1 MSAYADADDV
11 RRLTGNIA
19 STEFSA
25 GDVGEDCL
33 AADSWTN
40 TKTQKSD
47 WDSSDTQWKLIL
59 KIANKKATEFVLES
73 YGSQYL
79 EKVQDLRLE
88 CDALIKDVIDNLP
101 ADEATGLDSDILVDS
116 TDYQSYPLS
125 LQDDP
130 NATPFISTGVSY
142 TI

>member
-1 MSAYADADDV
+1 MAYADADDV
-11 RRLTGNIA
+11 RRLAGNIA
-19 STEFSA
+19 TAEFSA

-33 AADSWTN
+33 AADSWIN

-73 YGSQYL
+73 YGSEFL
-79 EKVQDLRLE
+79 DKVKDLRLE
-88 CDALIKDVIDNLP
+88 CDELIQDVIDNLP
-101 ADEATGLDSDILVDS
+101 PDEAATLDVTILVDS
-116 TDYQSYPLS
+116 SKYQSYPLS
-125 LQDDP
+125 LEDDP
-130 NATPFISTGVSY
+130 EAIPYISTTVNY